1 MAEARLKQV
10 DRSQSYWG
18 QVDVESLIGVEHAAR
33 AIWELSQGLDIS
45 GFLKDNKSVQGVA
58 GADRTDP
65 RLLISVWVYGLTLGI
80 GSARELERRLEQ
92 EPGLRWL
99 CGDERINHHTLS
111 DFRVEH
117 GEGLEKIFSQVLA
130 ALSQSGMVKLE
141 ELTVDGTKIQAQAS
155 GGSLRRER
163 TLREH
168 LEQAE
173 EVVRQLSQWQGEPVS
188 ARVEAARRRGARE
201 RQQRLK
207 QALGELEQIRPGKRE
222 QARVSMSEP
231 EARVMKNGQG
241 GFAPSYNVQS
251 VVDGANKI
259 VLDVEVTQEASDQHQ
274 LQPALERIQTQL
286 EAGQPTVM
294 VDGGYLTEQSITAA
308 DKDSVALVG
317 PVLDRKEASE
327 RSKQQSL
334 KQAGIAAEF
343 GPEAFR
349 ILEDGAALEC
359 PAGQRLRRISRARN
373 YDQYRA
379 AAKDCAA
386 CCHRAQCCLHS
397 GQRSVKIRRVH
408 PVVEAFHH
416 RMQQPEYTVRYKRR
430 GEIAEFPHA
439 WWKDKFRLRK
449 FHVRGLTKVRLEMK
463 WAALAYNIQQW
474 IRLVWRPPVVLS
486 AA

>member
-1 MAEARLKQV
+1 MR
-10 DRSQSYWG
+10 RGPSG
-18 QVDVESLIGVEHAAR
+18 SLAKGWTSA
-33 AIWELSQGLDIS
+33 
-45 GFLKDNKSVQGVA
+45 GFSKDNKSVEGVA

-65 RLLISVWVYGLTLGI
+65 RVLISVWVYGLTLGI

-117 GEGLEKIFSQVLA
+117 GEALEKIFSQVLA
-130 ALSQSGMVKLE
+130 ALSQSGMVRLE

-163 TLREH
+163 TLREQ

-173 EVVRQLSQWQGEPVS
+173 EVVRQLNQWQGEPVS
-188 ARVEAARRRGARE
+188 ARVEAARRRAARE

-207 QALGELEQIRPGKRE
+207 QALGELEQIRGSKPASERA
-222 QARVSMSEP
+222 QARVSRSEP

-259 VLDVEVTQEASDQHQ
+259 VLDVEVTQEASDQQQ
-274 LQPALERIQTQL
+274 LLPALERMQAQFPV
-286 EAGQPTVM
+286 GQPTVM
-294 VDGGYLTEQSITAA
+294 VDGGYLTAQSITAA
-308 DKDSVALVG
+308 DKDGVALIG
-317 PVLDRKEASE
+317 PVLDRNQTSE

-334 KQAGIAAEF
+334 KQAGIGAEF

-349 ILEDGAALEC
+349 IREDGAALEC
-359 PAGQRLRRISRARN
+359 PAGQRLTRISRARN

-379 AAKDCAA
+379 AAKDCAV
-386 CCHRAQCCLHS
+386 CCHRARCCPHS

-416 RMQQPEYTVRYKRR
+416 RMRQPEYTARYQRR

-449 FHVRGLTKVRLEMK
+449 FHVRGLVKVRLEMK

-486 AA
+486 PA

>member
-33 AIWELSQGLDIS
+33 AIWELSQGLEIS
-45 GFLKDNKSVQGVA
+45 GFLKDNKSVEGIA
-58 GADRTDP
+58 GAERTDP
-65 RLLISVWVYGLTLGI
+65 RVLISVWVYGLTLGI

-117 GEGLEKIFSQVLA
+117 GEALEKIFSQVLA
-130 ALSQSGMVKLE
+130 ALSQSGMVQLE

-173 EVVRQLSQWQGEPVS
+173 AVVQHLSQCNGEPVS
-188 ARVEAARRRGARE
+188 ARVEAARRRAARE

-207 QALGELEQIRPGKRE
+207 QALEELEQIRPSQRQ

-251 VVDGANKI
+251 VVDGAHKI
-259 VLDVEVTQEASDQHQ
+259 VLDVEVTQAASDQQQ
-274 LQPALERIQTQL
+274 LPPALERIQAQL
-286 EAGQPTVM
+286 VAGKTDGDRGWRISQRAQHRRGGERRGGIGGAGAPAGTGARAGQ
-294 VDGGYLTEQSITAA
+294 AA
-308 DKDSVALVG
+308 IAG
-317 PVLDRKEASE
+317 AS
-327 RSKQQSL
+327 RHRRGVRP
-334 KQAGIAAEF
+334 AGISDSRGWRGAGVSGGPTPGENF
-343 GPEAFR
+343 SGPELRSVSRRGKRLCGVLSPGQVLSSQRSAQR
-349 ILEDGAALEC
+349 ED
-359 PAGQRLRRISRARN
+359 PAGQSGGGGVSSSDAATGVHGPLQAAWRDCRISA
-373 YDQYRA
+373 
-379 AAKDCAA
+379 
-386 CCHRAQCCLHS
+386 
-397 GQRSVKIRRVH
+397 
-408 PVVEAFHH
+408 
-416 RMQQPEYTVRYKRR
+416 
-430 GEIAEFPHA
+430 
-439 WWKDKFRLRK
+439 
-449 FHVRGLTKVRLEMK
+449 
-463 WAALAYNIQQW
+463 
-474 IRLVWRPPVVLS
+474 RLVERQIPVAQISCARADES
-486 AA
+486 ASGNEVGGPSL